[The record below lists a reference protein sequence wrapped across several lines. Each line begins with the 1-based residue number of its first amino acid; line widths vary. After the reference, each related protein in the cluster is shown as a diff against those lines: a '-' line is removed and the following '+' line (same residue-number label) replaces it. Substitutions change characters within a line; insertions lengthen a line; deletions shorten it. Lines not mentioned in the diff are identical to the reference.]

1 VSFVFDT
8 LTKDNKHMKN
18 VEKFIIIIRNNP
30 SPPPPSSCAAL
41 IKFAQLLDLSVSIL
55 DTSCPIH

>member
-1 VSFVFDT
+1 
-8 LTKDNKHMKN
+8 MKN

-55 DTSCPIH
+55 DTS